1 MLENFTYKNIL
12 TEYEQENMNVKTMS
26 FIITPYNTR
35 RPRDD
40 DDDLFYDDVNIEN
53 DVMNFFA
60 KVGEK
65 NREYELR
72 NNYDFDQGFIIAK
85 KYNNKQKIM
94 NSKNNSFDDDYVKQ
108 NKNNKNNN
116 DKNNNDKIIENQNV
130 NDIKDKKANNDD
142 LNKNK
147 IIKIN
152 ENVVKVVENFG
163 YNRKYIIS
171 SLQTNEINHA
181 IASYY
186 LMLSLL
192 NE

>member
-1 MLENFTYKNIL
+1 
-12 TEYEQENMNVKTMS
+12 
-26 FIITPYNTR
+26 
-35 RPRDD
+35 
-40 DDDLFYDDVNIEN
+40 
-53 DVMNFFA
+53 
-60 KVGEK
+60 
-65 NREYELR
+65 
-72 NNYDFDQGFIIAK
+72 
-85 KYNNKQKIM
+85 M

-116 DKNNNDKIIENQNV
+116 DKNNNDKIIENQNL

-163 YNRKYIIS
+163 YNRKYIIR